1 MRALR
6 KFDAGALD
14 CRSERIVSS
23 SPPQIHDDEA
33 CPLALDVV
41 PKAAEDLDRDPIR
54 LGAAVP
60 SVEAGVFVLEEVHQ
74 RRMLAQR
81 PQRVLDRSADRE
93 FAAGVEVGKGACE
106 PLLVLRRR
114 RHDGQPLGRRHV
126 ALDVVIEE
134 AVDYDR
140 RVHRAAALLLPEQE
154 GLQRSVSRDPVIRD
168 SLLRNPLQE
177 RRERLV
183 VADTPAVGQRAP
195 EYGDVGRAAK
205 RPGVSPRAVG
215 EDRDVDGGT
224 VGPVDGIEVVAR
236 PVHPAEPRVRHGDN
250 RGGDVDRELTPRP
263 VPSKAQQELAGGD
276 ARGHGDQ
283 EQERPEH
290 DALHEAQDLPHVPC
304 RRRAVDPAAE
314 PGLAFRSMAP

>member
-93 FAAGVEVGKGACE
+93 SAAGVEVGKRARE
-106 PLLVLRRR
+106 RLLVLRGQ

-134 AVDYDR
+134 AVDYEP
-140 RVHRAAALLLPEQE
+140 RVYPAAALFLPEQE
-154 GLQRSVSRDPVIRD
+154 GLQRSVSRERVIRD
-168 SLLRNPLQE
+168 S
-177 RRERLV
+177 
-183 VADTPAVGQRAP
+183 
-195 EYGDVGRAAK
+195 
-205 RPGVSPRAVG
+205 
-215 EDRDVDGGT
+215 
-224 VGPVDGIEVVAR
+224 
-236 PVHPAEPRVRHGDN
+236 
-250 RGGDVDRELTPRP
+250 
-263 VPSKAQQELAGGD
+263 
-276 ARGHGDQ
+276 
-283 EQERPEH
+283 
-290 DALHEAQDLPHVPC
+290 
-304 RRRAVDPAAE
+304 
-314 PGLAFRSMAP
+314 